1 MSPLDLQLR
10 VGAILLEA
18 TVARGSD
25 CVEQIRRSY
34 LSIEVGKNGEEVA
47 RIRGN
52 VKKKTMQ
59 GRSANF
65 EPMDVT
71 VTGKEEV
78 AAIEKLLNRV
88 AENGS
93 NSTRQLYKRSDKI
106 DVASKIVTKFKNT
119 QSQMILTLGFDY
131 LTHLGFSY
139 PLRPI

>member
-1 MSPLDLQLR
+1 M
-10 VGAILLEA
+10 
-18 TVARGSD
+18 
-25 CVEQIRRSY
+25 
-34 LSIEVGKNGEEVA
+34 SIEVGKNGEEVA

-119 QSQMILTLGFDY
+119 QSQMILTLGFDN
-131 LTHLGFSY
+131 LNHLGFSY

>member
-71 VTGKEEV
+71 ITGKEEV
-78 AAIEKLLNRV
+78 AAMEKLLNRV
-88 AENGS
+88 ANGS
-93 NSTRQLYKRSDKI
+93 DSTC
-106 DVASKIVTKFKNT
+106 SKLMT
-119 QSQMILTLGFDY
+119 TL
-131 LTHLGFSY
+131 
-139 PLRPI
+139 